1 MSKEWVWCMTV
12 NAESSLNLKQLSSA
26 VFCDQLKCQS
36 LVYCSWE
43 DTFSLLLIDT

>member
-12 NAESSLNLKQLSSA
+12 NAESSLNLKQLSA
-26 VFCDQLKCQS
+26 VFYDQLKCQS